1 MWVKTLPFLV
11 GNVDN
16 YQYKN
21 YNLWQN
27 LIHMRMSCGGNLF
40 CRSLLRINKK

>member
-27 LIHMRMSCGGNLF
+27 LIHMRMSCVEKPLDAVYYG
-40 CRSLLRINKK
+40 